1 MLLSPSWVAIAIA
14 IPKSSSYNLR
24 PGQTELDYTN
34 MLDIDQDNTFTTS
47 LQVSLKIFILSFL
60 HFEVWGAVATEKTKS
75 DKTDIKLEKMGVT
88 FL

>member
-1 MLLSPSWVAIAIA
+1 MASPTLSNELEGLRLGA

-47 LQVSLKIFILSFL
+47 LQVSLKIFILSFFQ
-60 HFEVWGAVATEKTKS
+60 FEVSGAVATEKLS
-75 DKTDIKLEKMGVT
+75 PIKLISN
-88 FL
+88 